1 MRLSDE
7 QELFIQV
14 ALTGQNVLVD
24 ACIGSGKT
32 TAIQELCNRYPAGT
46 SILYLTYNKLLKLD
60 AQAKIRQNGVRV
72 TNYHGF
78 AYMELMRAGVPCGQ
92 GDQVQLYNQ
101 YRPACPHYN
110 VLILDEYQDIEQE
123 LADMLWIIRSRL
135 PGLQVVAVGDMA
147 QKIYDKTRLDAA
159 DFIRQYLGAGYA
171 QLEFTACFRIS
182 DGLAS
187 WLSDIWGKKIIGVN
201 DSCDVRQV
209 SFMEAAEFLS
219 AKEPGEVLCLGA
231 NKAGNQGVPERA
243 RMQNYL
249 ETNFPDKFNRNTVW
263 SKINDGEGGATTPQA
278 GCAVFTTFDGCK
290 GMERDTCAV
299 FDFTKGYWRTRMSKD
314 ARYEIIRN
322 IFCVAA
328 SRGKRHILFV
338 VPEDDK
344 GRLQQQRMLT
354 ADDIMK
360 NLKSREAVSDVPISG
375 MFDFKF
381 IEDVEAAYRLVQ
393 TYELQK
399 PEVPIDVPTGVGLI
413 DISACVGIFME
424 NDYFEN
430 NSVDDAIEGFFRA
443 KPSLECLRQDYKD
456 WDVGHKILYL
466 SYLESGQAR
475 YLNQVP
481 LPFVDAACAEQMRRR
496 LSTRLARNARVQVPV
511 AFSFRKAMSQFEWF
525 SARGLADVVVDCED
539 GKQRVYELKFVTD
552 LSHVHVLQCAC
563 YVVGLGLEEGY
574 LWNVR
579 DNKLISVKVVDRW
592 AFMDAVTKA
601 VTKGAIARYRG
612 SLEALLPKRE
622 AGSLAGDRKPRA
634 KAVAKTGSD
643 VLLEASDDAYRA
655 RSFQMSHKPYGVGG
669 TRTVSGTTAHG
680 RKKRQLL

>member
-32 TAIQELCNRYPAGT
+32 TAIQELCSRYPAGT

-60 AQAKIRQNGVRV
+60 AQAKIQQSGVRV

-78 AYMELMRAGVPCGQ
+78 AFMELMHMGVDCGQ

-101 YRPACPHYN
+101 YKPKPARYD

-123 LADMLWIIRSRL
+123 LADMLWNIKAHL
-135 PGLQVVAVGDMA
+135 PNIQVVAVGDMA
-147 QKIYDKTRLDAA
+147 QKIYDKTRLDAS
-159 DFIRQYLGAGYA
+159 DFIRQFLGGGYA

-182 DGLAS
+182 DRLAS
-187 WLSDIWGKKIIGVN
+187 WLSDIWGKKIVGVN
-201 DSCDVRQV
+201 DDCDVRKV

-219 AKEPGEVLCLGA
+219 EKEPGEVLCLGA
-231 NKAGNQGVPERA
+231 NKAGNHGVPERA

-249 ETNFPDKFNRNTVW
+249 EQNFPEKFNRNTVW
-263 SKINDGEGGATTPQA
+263 SKINDGEGGSTTPQA

-290 GMERDTCAV
+290 GMERNTCVV
-299 FDFTKGYWRTRMSKD
+299 FDFTKGYWGTRMSKD
-314 ARYEIIRN
+314 VKYDIIRN

-344 GRLQQQRMLT
+344 GKQFPERMLG
-354 ADDIMK
+354 ADDITK
-360 NLKSREAVSDVPISG
+360 NQKGRAVLADVPISG

-381 IEDVEAAYRLVQ
+381 IEDVEAAYKLVQ
-393 TYELQK
+393 TYTLQ
-399 PEVPIDVPTGVGLI
+399 PAGDVIDTPVGVGLI

-424 NDYFEN
+424 NDYFDN
-430 NSVDDAIEGFFRA
+430 NSVDNAIEAFFRA
-443 KPSLECLRQDYKD
+443 KPSQECLRQEYED

-466 SYLESGQAR
+466 SYLETGQAR

-481 LPFVDAACAEQMRRR
+481 LPFVNQNCAERMRK
-496 LSTRLARNARVQVPV
+496 RLAGRLPKDARVQVPME
-511 AFSFRKAMSQFEWF
+511 FSFQKAGGFSVAF
-525 SARGLADVVVDCED
+525 SARGLADVLVDCED
-539 GKQRVYELKFVTD
+539 GKQRVYELKFVSE

-563 YVVGLGLEEGY
+563 YIVAMGLEEGY
-574 LWNVR
+574 LWNIR
-579 DNKLISVKVVDRW
+579 DGKMLSVKVADRW

-601 VTKGAIARYRG
+601 VTKGTIARYRG
-612 SLEALLPKRE
+612 SLEPKLGRRE
-622 AGSLAGDRKPRA
+622 AGSLAGDRKPKARA
-634 KAVAKTGSD
+634 KAASTTVIEAKDSD
-643 VLLEASDDAYRA
+643 YRVG
-655 RSFQMSHKPYGVGG
+655 SFQMNHKPYGLGG
-669 TRTVSGTTAHG
+669 TSRNLGVTAHG
-680 RKKRQLL
+680 RKRRELV